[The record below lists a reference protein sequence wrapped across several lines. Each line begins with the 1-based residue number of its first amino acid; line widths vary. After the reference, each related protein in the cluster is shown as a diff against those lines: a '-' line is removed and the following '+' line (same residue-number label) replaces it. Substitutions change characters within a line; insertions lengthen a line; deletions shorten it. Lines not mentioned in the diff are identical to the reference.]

1 MLPTA
6 ACLLLANTVLIIIM
20 QYTSQTQKT
29 HYVYNTYINIV
40 YHTYIVF
47 LSAEACYGK
56 TTDSIIQTSKAIYQS
71 AMVGTVLLIR

>member
-1 MLPTA
+1 
-6 ACLLLANTVLIIIM
+6 
-20 QYTSQTQKT
+20 
-29 HYVYNTYINIV
+29 
-40 YHTYIVF
+40 VF